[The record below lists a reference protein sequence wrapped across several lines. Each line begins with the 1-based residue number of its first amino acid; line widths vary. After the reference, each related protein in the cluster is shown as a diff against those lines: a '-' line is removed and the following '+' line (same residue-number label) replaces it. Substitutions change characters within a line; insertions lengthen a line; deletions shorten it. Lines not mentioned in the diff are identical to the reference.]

1 MSSVLYAPVLAISAV
16 TNLSVEFSI
25 IVFGL
30 VCSIY
35 CSIVSTSTFLFQIF
49 LIPFIIQSYLSF
61 ECFYKKHT
69 LYRCIQII
77 RNKYASFGRCVN
89 KLHILK
95 VKNNVQLM

>member
-1 MSSVLYAPVLAISAV
+1 MSSMLYAPVLAISAV

-49 LIPFIIQSYLSF
+49 LTPFIIQSCLSF
-61 ECFYKKHT
+61 ECFYKKYT
-69 LYRCIQII
+69 LNRYIQII
-77 RNKYASFGRCVN
+77 QNNFASFGHCVN
-89 KLHILK
+89 KLPTHS
-95 VKNNVQLM
+95 KN